1 MKHSHDSTPDDWS
14 WLDMSWGSWTR
25 VLLRRSSSYMLLRST
40 IRARNEYT
48 VTYSGSDYL
57 HILHSVNNAHLGIL
71 RMFRGYFIR
80 IFIIPQE
87 R

>member
-1 MKHSHDSTPDDWS
+1 MKHSHDSALTTG
-14 WLDMSWGSWTR
+14 LGLMSWESWTR
-25 VLLRRSSSYMLLRST
+25 VLLRRSSSYMPLRST
-40 IRARNEYT
+40 IRSWNEHT

-57 HILHSVNNAHLGIL
+57 RILHSVNNALLGIL

>member
-14 WLDMSWGSWTR
+14 WLDELEELDPSF
-25 VLLRRSSSYMLLRST
+25 LRRSSSYMPLRST
-40 IRARNEYT
+40 IRSWNEHT
-48 VTYSGSDYL
+48 VTYSSSDYL
-57 HILHSVNNAHLGIL
+57 HVLHSVNNAPLGIL